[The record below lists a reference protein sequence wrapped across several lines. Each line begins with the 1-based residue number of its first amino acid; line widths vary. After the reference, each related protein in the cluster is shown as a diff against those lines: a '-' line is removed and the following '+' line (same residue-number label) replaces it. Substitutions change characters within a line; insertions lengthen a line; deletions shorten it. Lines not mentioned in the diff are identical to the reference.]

1 MEERS
6 CTLELLEG
14 GRSIGL
20 VGQAMHNGPGLDDA
34 EPAPA
39 PAEGGA
45 AAPKKRGPKKGKK
58 GAAEPDE
65 SADVEN
71 PAEAADETP
80 LPETQDEQKEDA
92 PKADAAVPEDSVEE
106 VPMQDPKEE
115 AEPAAGGAE
124 TEEAGIEEG
133 SQKAAGA
140 AKRRKKAPKADA
152 AVPED
157 TMEEA
162 PTQEPKDEQ
171 EPVAGDAEAP
181 GPEPKAEPEPAA
193 AGGAAQAEEAGPGTQ

>member
-58 GAAEPDE
+58 G
-65 SADVEN
+65 
-71 PAEAADETP
+71 
-80 LPETQDEQKEDA
+80 

-181 GPEPKAEPEPAA
+181 
-193 AGGAAQAEEAGPGTQ
+193 